1 MNIETLNTEFPSLYV
16 KRDTSVFSITIAIPG
31 GAMAEEEGQYGYAHL
46 LEHMLFRG
54 TRTYATSKDLA
65 MEIEGVGGRYN
76 GFTTYDAIYL
86 TATVPANYWQN
97 AVKVLFSLAYE
108 PLLEE
113 TALSTEK
120 QVVISEIQMA
130 QDQPEERA
138 YSHLQK
144 TMWNGHR
151 LGEDVIGRRKDIENA
166 TKTKLYSFWEK
177 LIYQKPCVAMAGPID
192 GKVLESF
199 LRNVDIPSPLEDP
212 IKHMERPE
220 FTPGSSRIKED
231 TQQTYYRL
239 ALQACEAARDDIF
252 VYQLISNILGGS
264 SFSQLFLRI
273 REEEGLS
280 YSVYSTVEATSV
292 AGALI
297 VSCDLKPKGL
307 DRTKSIIQEEL
318 ERLSQAKLTVDELD
332 RFKRFTVGAY
342 TMSLESTSSISLLLA
357 DRFVTRN
364 RIWDPQSE
372 IQYIN
377 SISVDLI
384 SENLKHSME
393 AGSAEVILGP

>member
-1 MNIETLNTEFPSLYV
+1 MNIEILNTEFPSLYAR
-16 KRDTSVFSITIAIPG
+16 RDTSVFSITMAIPG
-31 GAMAEEEGQYGYAHL
+31 GAMVEEEDQYGYAHL

-54 TRTYATSKDLA
+54 TRSYPTSKDLA

-86 TATVPANYWQN
+86 TATVPASYWQN
-97 AVKVLFSLAYE
+97 AIKAMFSLAYE

-113 TALSTEK
+113 TALSIEK

-144 TMWNGHR
+144 LMWNGHR

-166 TKTKLYSFWEK
+166 TKAKLWSFWDK
-177 LIYQKPCVAMAGPID
+177 LINQKPCVAMAGPLD
-192 GKVLESF
+192 KRVLEDF
-199 LRNVDIPSPLEDP
+199 LKNVEIPGALVDPLKEIEKP
-212 IKHMERPE
+212 N
-220 FTPGSSRIKED
+220 FGPGSSRIKED

-239 ALQACEAARDDIF
+239 ALQACEAAKEDVF

-292 AGALI
+292 AGALVI
-297 VSCDLKPKGL
+297 SCDLKPKGL
-307 DRTKSIIQEEL
+307 DRAKIIIQEEL
-318 ERLSQAKLTVDELD
+318 ERLNQGKLTNEELD

-357 DRFVTRN
+357 DRFLTRN
-364 RIWDPQSE
+364 LIWDPQSE

-377 SISVDLI
+377 NISVELI
-384 SENLKHSME
+384 SESLRHSVE
-393 AGSAEVILGP
+393 VGSAEVILGP

>member
-1 MNIETLNTEFPSLYV
+1 
-16 KRDTSVFSITIAIPG
+16 
-31 GAMAEEEGQYGYAHL
+31 MAEEEGQYGYAHL

-54 TRTYATSKDLA
+54 TRTYATS
-65 MEIEGVGGRYN
+65 N
-76 GFTTYDAIYL
+76 FTTYDAIYL

-199 LRNVDIPSPLEDP
+199 LRNVDIPSPLVDP

-239 ALQACEAARDDIF
+239 ALQT
-252 VYQLISNILGGS
+252 
-264 SFSQLFLRI
+264 FSV
-273 REEEGLS
+273 GP
-280 YSVYSTVEATSV
+280 
-292 AGALI
+292 AL
-297 VSCDLKPKGL
+297 VSCFCAYVKKKALAIDYSRGVRK
-307 DRTKSIIQEEL
+307 TK
-318 ERLSQAKLTVDELD
+318 
-332 RFKRFTVGAY
+332 AY
-342 TMSLESTSSISLLLA
+342 
-357 DRFVTRN
+357 
-364 RIWDPQSE
+364 
-372 IQYIN
+372 
-377 SISVDLI
+377 
-384 SENLKHSME
+384 
-393 AGSAEVILGP
+393 GG

>member
-199 LRNVDIPSPLEDP
+199 LRNVDIPSRWW
-212 IKHMERPE
+212 IH
-220 FTPGSSRIKED
+220 
-231 TQQTYYRL
+231 
-239 ALQACEAARDDIF
+239 
-252 VYQLISNILGGS
+252 
-264 SFSQLFLRI
+264 
-273 REEEGLS
+273 
-280 YSVYSTVEATSV
+280 
-292 AGALI
+292 
-297 VSCDLKPKGL
+297 
-307 DRTKSIIQEEL
+307 
-318 ERLSQAKLTVDELD
+318 
-332 RFKRFTVGAY
+332 
-342 TMSLESTSSISLLLA
+342 
-357 DRFVTRN
+357 
-364 RIWDPQSE
+364 
-372 IQYIN
+372 
-377 SISVDLI
+377 
-384 SENLKHSME
+384 
-393 AGSAEVILGP
+393 